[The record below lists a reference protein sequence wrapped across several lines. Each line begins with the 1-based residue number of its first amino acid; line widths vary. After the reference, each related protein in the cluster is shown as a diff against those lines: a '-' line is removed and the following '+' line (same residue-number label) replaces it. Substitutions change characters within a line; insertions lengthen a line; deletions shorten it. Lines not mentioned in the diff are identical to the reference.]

1 MIIPRVVKGMGTRPK
16 GLDGCLVLAT
26 TLALAGC
33 GAPASASATS
43 AQTRTATPSPSAD
56 PADAAVLAAYRSAT
70 QAFVHAGVT
79 MNPNDPLLPATMTGQ
94 ELSTVKKNLII
105 DRAGGIVA
113 RGDIT
118 SMHAHVVSNDGSTAV
133 VRDCVYSALLLF
145 DARTGASAPGS
156 ANGPQN
162 VGITATLVYIDGAW
176 KESTQD
182 GKFGSCPVGY

>member
-1 MIIPRVVKGMGTRPK
+1 MGTRPK

-56 PADAAVLAAYRSAT
+56 PANAAVLAAYRSAT
-70 QAFVHAGVT
+70 RAFVHAGVT

-94 ELSTVKKNLII
+94 ELSTVKKNLLI
-105 DRAGGIVA
+105 DQASHLIA
-113 RGDIT
+113 KGDIT
-118 SMHAHVVSNDGSTAV
+118 VTDPHVVSNDHGSAV
-133 VRDCVYSALLLF
+133 VRDCQYSAVLLV
-145 DARTGASAPGS
+145 DATTGQGAPGV

-162 VGITATLVYIDGAW
+162 IAVTATFVLTNAVW
-176 KESTQD
+176 KESQQD
-182 GKFGSCPVGY
+182 GKVGTCPIGF